1 MKHRIA
7 VGVFAAAVLTTA
19 SMTAGEAL
27 KSGPAVGEAIYS
39 KELGRGPFHPL
50 NCNGAKADMPILAFL
65 LVQALFGDAVRAGVS
80 TPHVPDG
87 TAVAI
92 EAVLTWL
99 LVVVILGTAD
109 RHRIVGPNAALAVG
123 ATIALC
129 GLIALPIEGAS
140 MNPARSAGPALVTG
154 DVGNLWIYILGPLI
168 GASLAVVLMR
178 FLHGRQPEADA
189 AAARIVRLPARNPEE
204 LLEDALAM
212 LGRYAG
218 AFVADGQHNHITR
231 LPQTEMGFLAVCH
244 GILDEVG
251 DAAPQRD
258 RPL

>member
-1 MKHRIA
+1 MSDAARA
-7 VGVFAAAVLTTA
+7 VAPALMVAALIYAIGDVSGAHLNPVVSLAFAFKRLVPVTWLVPYWVAQL
-19 SMTAGEAL
+19 AGA
-27 KSGPAVGEAIYS
+27 
-39 KELGRGPFHPL
+39 
-50 NCNGAKADMPILAFL
+50 ILACL
-65 LVQALFGDAVRAGVS
+65 LVRALFGDAVRAGVS

-154 DVGNLWIYILGPLI
+154 DLGNLWIYVLGPAHRSI
-168 GASLAVVLMR
+168 AGGRPDEVPPRPGARCRRHGRGGGARRVVSRASGREEAPGEPGASS
-178 FLHGRQPEADA
+178 G
-189 AAARIVRLPARNPEE
+189 
-204 LLEDALAM
+204 
-212 LGRYAG
+212 
-218 AFVADGQHNHITR
+218 
-231 LPQTEMGFLAVCH
+231 
-244 GILDEVG
+244 
-251 DAAPQRD
+251 
-258 RPL
+258 